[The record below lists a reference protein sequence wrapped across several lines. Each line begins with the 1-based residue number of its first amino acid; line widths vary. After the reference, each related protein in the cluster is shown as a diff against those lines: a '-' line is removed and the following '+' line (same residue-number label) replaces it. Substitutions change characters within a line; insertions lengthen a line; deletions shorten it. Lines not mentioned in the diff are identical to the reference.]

1 MCIMVR
7 KPRGVVAM
15 EGRTVLRDDAASH
28 LQEQLLAGRMTRR
41 QLIVRAA
48 ALGLSTTAIGALLA
62 ACGTTNAATPSSAKP
77 RRGGELRAG
86 LSGGSSSDT
95 LDPHQGLT
103 YLDTARA
110 NQIYNPLLKLN
121 AAAQTEMVLAEEIS
135 PHGSTS
141 EWIIRLRQG
150 VTFHDGKD
158 LTADDVIFTF
168 QRILNPKSPLTGAT
182 PLGPV
187 DLKNLKKMDNRTVVV
202 PMTSPYGSFIDQLS
216 YWYYLY
222 IVPVGFDPA
231 KPNGTGPF
239 KYQSFTPGQRSTFVR
254 NGNYWKP
261 GLPYLDTVTIIDFAD
276 NASLQNALVSN
287 QVDAVGALEGAQ
299 LKALSTNPNVRTVA
313 SQTGSITPFT
323 MRVDQAPFN
332 DARVRQAFRFMVN
345 RPQLISAGLDN
356 YAFVGADV
364 SSPYDPDYDSGL
376 HRAQD
381 IPQAKSLLKAAG
393 HENLV
398 VELVTSAVATGTVQM
413 ATVLAQQAK
422 QAGVTINLKV
432 VDPST
437 FFGPS
442 YLSWT
447 FSQDFYNFS
456 PYLAQVAQSLLP
468 TSPFNETHWSDDHYV
483 ALYTEANA
491 TLDAG
496 KRRQVEHEM
505 QQIDFTKG
513 GYIIPCFID
522 SLDAYSSKLTGY
534 GAAKVGQPL
543 SLFDFEH
550 FAFT

>member
-1 MCIMVR
+1 MMDD
-7 KPRGVVAM
+7 VASQ
-15 EGRTVLRDDAASH
+15 LRD
-28 LQEQLLAGRMTRR
+28 EVLAGRMTRR
-41 QLIVRAA
+41 ELMVRATA
-48 ALGLSTTAIGALLA
+48 FGLSTSAIAAVLA
-62 ACGTTNAATPSSAKP
+62 ACAAGGSASPTPTAKP
-77 RRGGELRAG
+77 RAGGTLRVG

-110 NQIYNPLLKLN
+110 NSIYQPLLQLN
-121 AAAQTEMVLAEEIS
+121 AAAQTEMVLAQEIS

-141 EWIIRLRQG
+141 EWIIRLRPG

-187 DLKNLKKMDNRTVVV
+187 DLPNLRKMDKLTVVV

-239 KYQSFTPGQRSTFVR
+239 KYQSFTPGQQSVFVK
-254 NGNYWKP
+254 NPNYWKA
-261 GLPYLDTVTIIDFAD
+261 GLPYVDTLTITDYAD
-276 NASLQNALVSN
+276 NASLQNALVAN

-299 LKALSTNPNVRTVA
+299 LKVLATNKNVRTVA

-323 MRVDQAPFN
+323 MRVDQPPFN
-332 DARVRQAFRFMVN
+332 DVRVRQAFRLMVD
-345 RPQLISAGLDN
+345 RKQLISAALDG
-356 YAFVGADV
+356 YAFAGADV
-364 SSPYDPDYDSGL
+364 SSPYDPVYDTAL
-376 HRAQD
+376 HREQD
-381 IPQAKSLLKAAG
+381 IPQAKRLLQAAG
-393 HENLV
+393 QSNLV
-398 VELVTSAVATGTVQM
+398 VELTTSAVATGTVQM
-413 ATVLAQQAK
+413 ATVLKQQAQ
-422 QAGVTINLKV
+422 QAGVTINLKT

-442 YLSWT
+442 YLNWT
-447 FSQDFYNFS
+447 FSQDFYNYS

-468 TSPFNETHWSDDHYV
+468 TSPFNETHWSDAHYV
-483 ALYTEANA
+483 SLYKDANA
-491 TLDAG
+491 TLDAA
-496 KRRQVEHEM
+496 KRRQIEHDM
-505 QQIDFTKG
+505 QQIDFTQG

-522 SLDAYSSKLTGY
+522 SLDAYSAKLTGY
-534 GAAKVGQPL
+534 GPAKVGQPL

-550 FAFT
+550 FALL